1 MNGQVISL
9 SVLKELLGNS
19 APKRGELRKTYR
31 EFPETECMRNARCCT
46 LLPDTT
52 LLEALVA
59 VHRLMDMPSA
69 IRHDIIQG
77 IVRYFFLNP
86 VEIMSCPFLV
96 NRDCMIYGD
105 RFFGCRAYGLWSMAF
120 YRQLSQRTR
129 DAKRYVRDQW
139 TRLGVVLPQEVT
151 GHEVP
156 YCEHVKISGGGSCTD
171 ERLLS
176 LSGNIEEWS
185 GNFPPWHQ
193 FYQGMYFSDL
203 SFLVTALVF
212 GVHEAVN
219 LKFRIVSDLVK
230 TGICDRLTASLEQV
244 PDIFSALC

>member
-1 MNGQVISL
+1 M
-9 SVLKELLGNS
+9 LKELLGS
-19 APKRGELRKTYR
+19 SSTKRRELRQAYH
-31 EFPETECMRNARCCT
+31 ELPETECMRNARCCT

-69 IRHDIIQG
+69 SRHDIIRG

-86 VEIMSCPFLV
+86 AEIMSCPFLV
-96 NRDCMIYGD
+96 NRDCVIYGD
-105 RFFGCRAYGLWSMAF
+105 RFFGCRAYGLWSEAF
-120 YRQLSQRTR
+120 YCQLSQRTR

-151 GHEVP
+151 GYEVP
-156 YCEHVKISGGGSCTD
+156 YCEHVKISGSRSCTD
-171 ERLLS
+171 EMLLS
-176 LSGNIEEWS
+176 LSRNIEEWS
-185 GNFPPWHQ
+185 GSFAPWHQ
-193 FYQGMYFSDL
+193 LYPGMYFSDL

-219 LKFRIVSDLVK
+219 LKFRIVSDVVK
-230 TGICDRLTASLEQV
+230 TGIRDRLTASLEQV
-244 PDIFSALC
+244 HDIFSALC